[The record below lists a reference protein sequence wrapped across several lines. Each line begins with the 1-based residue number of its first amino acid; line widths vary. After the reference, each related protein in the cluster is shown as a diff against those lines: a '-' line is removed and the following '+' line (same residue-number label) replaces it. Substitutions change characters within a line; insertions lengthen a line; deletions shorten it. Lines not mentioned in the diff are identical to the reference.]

1 MLGLTTEVGYRSIE
15 MDMNNRKGETRS
27 EQKAYEI
34 SIEVRL

>member
-1 MLGLTTEVGYRSIE
+1 

-34 SIEVRL
+34 SIEVSCARHGKPGNRTLSL